1 MPAPIE
7 SDRTNLDNVTLEE
20 RALLYP
26 AELREPFIWLGC
38 YLREECSREYD
49 VLTERAKKLGLPFDK
64 TTWSKIIRGKWNRDA
79 NGAELETPVVALP
92 KLLKAIDTLRKDARV
107 KEQGGRV
114 PFIETTTTKSIF
126 DFVDKKRSP
135 DRVCKFG
142 VVIGET
148 GNQKT
153 AAFKE
158 YCRQNNHGT
167 CVWLDAPETP
177 SIAKFKTDLAMRYGR
192 NVEESTIRKEAAI
205 IRSVNERKTIIVENV
220 QRLYDPRA
228 EGRQP
233 IFDYLQKLQESTNC
247 TIIISFTPTFERT
260 FTAGRA
266 RGFFEQFEGRAGG
279 SKTFLRLPEYPPEED
294 VLTIAHAFKLAHAER
309 HQDYLVAI
317 SREAGRIRIL
327 FEVLQEA
334 KIRAERRKET
344 LTIDHLK
351 YVRDED

>member
-1 MPAPIE
+1 MSHHPE
-7 SDRTNLDNVTLEE
+7 TDRTRVDNVSLEQ

-26 AELREPFIWLGC
+26 EELREPYIWLGC
-38 YLREECSREYD
+38 FFREECSREYD
-49 VLTERAKKLGLPFDK
+49 VLVDRARKLGITFDK
-64 TTWSKIIRGKWNRDA
+64 TTWSKVMRGKWNRDA
-79 NGAELETPVVALP
+79 NDHLVDTPVVALP
-92 KLLKAIDTLRKDARV
+92 KLLKAIDALRKDARV

-114 PFIETTTTKSIF
+114 PFIETGTTKVIF
-126 DFVDKKRSP
+126 NYVEKKRAP

-177 SIAKFKTDLAMRYGR
+177 SIYRFKTDLAVRYGR
-192 NVEESTIRKEAAI
+192 NAQESLPKKEHAI
-205 IRSVNERKTIIVENV
+205 FEAVNDRKTIIVENV
-220 QRLYDPRA
+220 QRLYDPRM

-233 IFDYLQKLQESTNC
+233 VFDYLQKLQETTGC
-247 TIIISFTPTFERT
+247 TIIISFTPTFEKT

-266 RGFFEQFEGRAGG
+266 KGFFEQFEGRAGG
-279 SKTFLRLPEYPPEED
+279 QKTFLRLPEYPPEED
-294 VLTIAHAFKLAHAER
+294 VLQIGHAFKLTHAEK
-309 HQDYLVAI
+309 HLDYLVALTH
-317 SREAGRIRIL
+317 EAGRIRIL
-327 FEVLQEA
+327 FETLQEA
-334 KIRAERRKET
+334 KIRAERRKEP

>member
-1 MPAPIE
+1 MAQTPE
-7 SDRTNLDNVTLEE
+7 TDRTRLDNVSLEQ

-26 AELREPFIWLGC
+26 EELREPFVWLGC

-49 VLTERAKKLGLPFDK
+49 VLVDRARKLGLTFDK
-64 TTWSKIIRGKWNRDA
+64 TTWSKVLRGKWNRDA
-79 NGAELETPVVALP
+79 NDQLIDTPVVALP
-92 KLLKAIDTLRKDARV
+92 KLLKAIEVLRKDARV

-114 PFIETTTTKSIF
+114 PFIETGTTRSIF

-177 SIAKFKTDLAMRYGR
+177 SIYRFKTDLAVRYGR
-192 NVEESTIRKEAAI
+192 NPQESLPKKEHAI
-205 IRSVNERKTIIVENV
+205 FEAVNERKTIVVENV

-233 IFDYLQKLQESTNC
+233 IFDYLQKLQETTGC
-247 TIIISFTPTFERT
+247 TIIISFTPTFEKT

-266 RGFFEQFEGRAGG
+266 KGFFEQFEGRAGG
-279 SKTFLRLPEYPPEED
+279 ARTFLRLPEYPPEED
-294 VLTIAHAFKLAHAER
+294 VLTIAHAFKLAQAEK
-309 HQDYLVAI
+309 HLDYLVAL
-317 SREAGRIRIL
+317 SREPGRIRIL
-327 FEVLQEA
+327 FETLQEA
-334 KIRAERRKET
+334 KIRSERKKET
-344 LTIDHLK
+344 LTLDHLK